1 MGEKGLRPLDSD
13 MGEEPNQSDSAS
25 FLKEVAKAIV
35 AETDMTGHLS
45 QRADF

>member
-25 FLKEVAKAIV
+25 FLEEVAKTIM
-35 AETDMTGHLS
+35 AEADMIGHLS